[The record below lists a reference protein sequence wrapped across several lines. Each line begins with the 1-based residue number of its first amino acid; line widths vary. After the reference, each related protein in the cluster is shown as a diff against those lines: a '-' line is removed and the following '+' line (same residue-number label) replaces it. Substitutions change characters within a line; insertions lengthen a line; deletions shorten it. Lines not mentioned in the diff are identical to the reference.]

1 MNKVFLSGNL
11 TRDPEVKY
19 TPAGKAMAKMG
30 IAVSRRSKNAE
41 TGQYDVDFFNLT
53 AWEKTAE
60 FCGRYLRK
68 GSRVFVEGNM
78 RTYSYTGQDGS
89 KRSGIDIW
97 IDNIEFGSSKREGDA
112 PATTTDNN
120 TNTRPAPPSN
130 DGFDDDFVGDEIS
143 DDSVP
148 F

>member
-19 TPAGKAMAKMG
+19 TPSGKAMAKMG
-30 IAVSRRSKNAE
+30 IAVNRRSKNAE
-41 TGQYDVDFFNLT
+41 TGQFDVDFFNLT

-68 GSRVFVEGNM
+68 GSRVFVEGSM
-78 RTYSYTGQDGS
+78 RTYNYTGQDGV

-97 IDNIEFGSSKREGDA
+97 VDNIEFGSSKRSD
-112 PATTTDNN
+112 DNSFAKN
-120 TNTRPAPPSN
+120 EATRPSTPSN
-130 DGFDDDFVGDEIS
+130 DGFEDDFVGEEIS